1 MPRLSDLGTVIL
13 AFINLGLVDAHCSI
27 TGQVCN
33 TPWGV
38 SGICV
43 PLDETGR
50 SQDCYNVYGFLVLD
64 VCGEQY
70 GSDYTNVH
78 SSEGPALLT

>member
-1 MPRLSDLGTVIL
+1 MPRLNNLRTAVL
-13 AFINLGLVDAHCSI
+13 ALVQLALAEAHCSI

-70 GSDYTNVH
+70 GSDFANVR
-78 SSEGPALLT
+78 